1 MSGPSVKAT
10 AQIAAAPLR
19 AAGKTTMILDVFGDR
34 AEALEAL
41 RDTVLDVE
49 LKPHREQRSV
59 RANALCWE
67 LCSQIGRSLSP
78 PLPKEEVYRDAIR
91 AVGEYDQYYI
101 REEALE
107 AFLQTRKLLGVGWFA
122 EVVGDAPLR
131 GYVEVLAYKG
141 SSVYD
146 SRAMASLI
154 DYLVD
159 QAEQM
164 ELTIAYDLREIE
176 RIKEDWGREFARRAA
191 ALKKG
196 GN

>member
-1 MSGPSVKAT
+1 MLGRIDIGSVVKTGSGTSVT
-10 AQIAAAPLR
+10 
-19 AAGKTTMILDVFGDR
+19 LDLFGNHVDKLLT
-34 AEALEAL
+34 LEEK
-41 RDTVLDVE
+41 DLDIT
-49 LKPHREQRSV
+49 LKKHRERRSQAAS
-59 RANALCWE
+59 RLCWE

-107 AFLQTRKLLGVGWFA
+107 AFLATRKLLGVGWFA

-164 ELTIAYDLREIE
+164 ELTIAYDLRQIE

-191 ALKKG
+191 ALEKG

>member
-1 MSGPSVKAT
+1 MKKLYT
-10 AQIAAAPLR
+10 LIAAALFATGAVAQNPS
-19 AAGKTTMILDVFGDR
+19 AYFMEGSTF
-34 AEALEAL
+34 
-41 RDTVLDVE
+41 
-49 LKPHREQRSV
+49 RSQF
-59 RANALCWE
+59 N
-67 LCSQIGRSLSP
+67 P
-78 PLPKEEVYRDAIR
+78 
-91 AVGEYDQYYI
+91 
-101 REEALE
+101 
-107 AFLQTRKLLGVGWFA
+107 AF
-122 EVVGDAPLR
+122 APLR

-164 ELTIAYDLREIE
+164 ELPIAYDLRQIE

-191 ALKKG
+191 ALEKG

>member
-1 MSGPSVKAT
+1 MRAAVKAT

-19 AAGKTTMILDVFGDR
+19 ASGKTTMRLDVVGDR
-34 AEALEAL
+34 AEALEA
-41 RDTVLDVE
+41 
-49 LKPHREQRSV
+49 
-59 RANALCWE
+59 
-67 LCSQIGRSLSP
+67 
-78 PLPKEEVYRDAIR
+78 
-91 AVGEYDQYYI
+91 
-101 REEALE
+101 
-107 AFLQTRKLLGVGWFA
+107 FMQTRKLLGVGWFA

-164 ELTIAYDLREIE
+164 ELPIAYDLRQIE

-191 ALKKG
+191 ALEKG